1 MDNEQRTNM
10 VSRRINTKK
19 DKGSG

>member
-10 VSRRINTKK
+10 VTR
-19 DKGSG
+19 